1 MLFLYNEDRIGEF
14 MFDINILIGFV
25 RKILV
30 FRDKIFEGKFNFFF
44 EYILEMILVYFWK
57 VLNVSIERNESIE
70 KLCDYIIKK
79 YIDGFVF
86 YIYMDYI

>member
-44 EYILEMILVYFWK
+44 EYILEMILVYF
-57 VLNVSIERNESIE
+57 
-70 KLCDYIIKK
+70 
-79 YIDGFVF
+79 
-86 YIYMDYI
+86 